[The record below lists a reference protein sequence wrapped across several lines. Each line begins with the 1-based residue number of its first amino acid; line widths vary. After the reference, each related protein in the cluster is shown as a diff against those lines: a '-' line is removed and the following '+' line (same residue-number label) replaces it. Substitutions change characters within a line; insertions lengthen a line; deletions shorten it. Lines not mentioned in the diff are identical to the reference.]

1 MNLLPLVGIALGVVA
16 YQMLR
21 RPVLRKLAV
30 RDTTRRAS
38 ETVLVIAGSLL
49 GTAIITGSFI
59 VGDTLDS
66 SIRVTATT
74 QLGPVDEA
82 IVVPDA
88 DRGAELADRIRSID
102 ASLVDGVTTILSA
115 PVSVSTLAQE
125 PLAEPSAQAIE
136 LDFDSAEA
144 FGGDPEATGI
154 SGQTPSGDEIAITED
169 LAETLE
175 VAVGDEV
182 ALSLYGRTSNFTVDR
197 LLPRL
202 GLAGFWTGIE
212 TTSANV
218 FVAPGTITEAAEST
232 EPPPTGPPGIEAPTV
247 VPPSTTVLISNA
259 GNVDEGA
266 EISEEVTARIEEV
279 LGPEAATLRVE
290 ELKKDRLASAEAQ
303 GDQFS
308 EFFLAIGS
316 FAVVAGVLLLVQ
328 IFVML
333 AEERKSQLG
342 MLRAVGMRRGD
353 LVRSFYMQGGIYAL
367 ASGALGAL
375 LGIGVGYAI
384 VKVAAP
390 IFGGFGDFG
399 LELSFAMEPESLLV
413 GFCVGILISLLTVL
427 FTSLRI
433 SRINIIRAIRDLPE
447 PKRLEARLRTLIIG
461 LLISLVGVLLFVSGL
476 SADGGWFGML
486 VGPAVTAF
494 GLLPLL
500 NRFLPRRA
508 AVIAVALFSLLW
520 GIFGD
525 QLTGGKMFEE
535 GDIFAFVIQGVL
547 LNISAVVLLS
557 QTQENLEGLMHRF
570 APRSLALRLG
580 MAYPLARR
588 FRTGLTLGMFSLVVF
603 TMVFISVL
611 SNVFGGQV
619 DNFIAREAGGY
630 DMVVDS
636 LGSNPPTEEQ
646 LGRVEGVD
654 KITSFVFGGA
664 RFTAEGEPEPSGWPV
679 AGVDETFLQGGPPE
693 LEELAPGIKD
703 DDAAWEL
710 VVSDPTKTIVPVF
723 FLQEGGGGP
732 PQPVAPLG
740 SEIEFINPVTGASQ
754 KREIVAYS
762 GNDVFFNG
770 AYMAA
775 EGVTEVMGD
784 LVTRSRFLIGTDG
797 DDRAAERLATEL
809 QGRFIANG
817 VEAETFRSRIED
829 FQAGNLQFFR
839 LMQGYLALG
848 LLVGIAGIGVVMVR
862 AVKERTREV
871 GVLRSLGF
879 MPKTVRRAFILES
892 AFTAFEGILVGTG
905 LALITAYQL
914 VSTGEFGEGI
924 EFVIPWTDITILVVV
939 AVVASLLAT
948 AWPAQR
954 ASQIPPA
961 VALRVAD

>member
-1 MNLLPLVGIALGVVA
+1 MLPLVGIALGVVA

-30 RDTTRRAS
+30 RDTTRRAG

-82 IVVPDA
+82 VVLPDA
-88 DRGAELADRIRSID
+88 SRAGELTERLRSLD
-102 ASLVDGVTTILSA
+102 DSLVDGVVSIVTA
-115 PVSVSTLAQE
+115 PVAVSTVTGG

-136 LDFDSAEA
+136 LDFAEGRA
-144 FGGDPEATGI
+144 FGGDPAATGI
-154 SGQTPSGDEIAITED
+154 SGNTPGPGEAAVTED
-169 LAETLE
+169 LATTLE
-175 VAVGDEV
+175 VGVGDVV
-182 ALSLYGRTSNFTVDR
+182 ALSLYGETTEFDVIRV
-197 LLPRL
+197 LPRL

-218 FVAPGTITEAAEST
+218 FVAPGTITEAAALT
-232 EPPPTGPPGIEAPTV
+232 PGGPSGGPAV
-247 VPPSTTVLISNA
+247 VPPSTTVLVSNT
-259 GNVDEGA
+259 GDVEEGA
-266 EISEEVTARIEEV
+266 KLTEEVTGEI
-279 LGPEAATLRVE
+279 EAALGSDAANLRVE
-290 ELKKDRLASAEAQ
+290 PLKKDRLDSATAQ
-303 GDQFS
+303 GDMFS

-367 ASGALGAL
+367 ASGVLGAL
-375 LGIGVGYAI
+375 LGIGVGWAI

-399 LELSFAMEPESLLV
+399 LELSFAMEIESLVV

-447 PKRLEARLRTLIIG
+447 PKRLEARLRTTIIG
-461 LLISLVGVLLFVSGL
+461 VAISLAGALGFVSGL
-476 SADGGWFGML
+476 SSEGGWFAIL
-486 VGPAVTAF
+486 VGPAIAAF
-494 GLLPLL
+494 GLLPVLS
-500 NRFLPRRA
+500 RFLPRRL
-508 AVIAVALFSLLW
+508 AVILVALFSLLW

-525 QLTGGKMFEE
+525 QITGGQMFEE

-619 DNFIAREAGGY
+619 DNQVVREAGGY
-630 DMVVDS
+630 DLVVDS
-636 LGSNPPTEEQ
+636 LGSNPPTEEE
-646 LGRVEGVD
+646 LAEVEGVD
-654 KITSFVFGGA
+654 GITSFFYGAA
-664 RFTAEGEPEPSGWPV
+664 RFTAEGEPEPTGWPV
-679 AGVDETFLQGGPPE
+679 TGIDQDFVAGGPPA
-693 LEELAPGIKD
+693 LEDLAPGVED
-703 DDAAWEL
+703 DAAAWEL
-710 VVSDPTKTIVPVF
+710 VASDPTKTIVSLF
-723 FLQEGGGGP
+723 FLQEDGGGP

-740 SEIEFINPVTGASQ
+740 SEIELINPVTGASSSH
-754 KREIVAYS
+754 EIVAYT
-762 GNDVFFNG
+762 GNDVFFGG
-770 AYMAA
+770 AYIAA
-775 EGVTEVMGD
+775 DAVAEVMGE
-784 LVTRSRFLIGTDG
+784 VITRSRFLIASDG
-797 DDRAAERLATEL
+797 DLSDAERLATEL
-809 QGRFIANG
+809 QGRFIENG

-829 FQAGNLQFFR
+829 FQAGSLQFFR

-862 AVKERTREV
+862 AVRERTREV

-879 MPKTVRRAFILES
+879 MPSTVRRAFILES

-905 LALITAYQL
+905 LALVTAYQL
-914 VSTGEFGEGI
+914 VSTGEFGDGI
-924 EFVIPWTDITILVVV
+924 EFAIPWIDITVLVVV
-939 AVVASLLAT
+939 AVVASLAAT

>member
-1 MNLLPLVGIALGVVA
+1 MSLLALVGIALGVVA

-30 RDTTRRAS
+30 RDTTRRAG

-82 IVVPDA
+82 IVVPE
-88 DRGAELADRIRSID
+88 AERAAEIAERVRSID
-102 ASLVDGVTTILSA
+102 DSLIDGVTTMLSA
-115 PVSVSTLAQE
+115 PVSVATVADE
-125 PLAEPSAQAIE
+125 TLAEPSAQAIE
-136 LDFDSAEA
+136 LDFETAAD
-144 FGGDPEATGI
+144 FGGDVSATGI
-154 SGQTPSGDEIAITED
+154 SGDTPATGEVAITED
-169 LAETLE
+169 IASTLD
-175 VAVGDEV
+175 VAAGDEV
-182 ALSLYGRTSNFTVDR
+182 SLSLYGSTSTFTVDR
-197 LLPRL
+197 VLPRL
-202 GLAGFWTGIE
+202 GLAGFWTGIG
-212 TTSANV
+212 TTSPNV
-218 FVAPGTITEAAEST
+218 FVAPGTISEAASST
-232 EPPPTGPPGIEAPTV
+232 DSGASQEGAPPV
-247 VPPSTTVLISNA
+247 LPPSTSVLVSNA
-259 GNVDEGA
+259 GGVEEGA
-266 EISEEVTARIEEV
+266 DLSEEVTAGIEEA
-279 LGPEAATLRVE
+279 LASDAAALRVE
-290 ELKKDRLASAEAQ
+290 ELKKDRLASAKVQ

-367 ASGALGAL
+367 ASGILGAL
-375 LGIGVGYAI
+375 LGIGVGWAI

-399 LELSFAMEPESLLV
+399 LELSFAMEPESLVV

-447 PKRLEARLRTLIIG
+447 PKRLEGRLRTLIFGIV
-461 LLISLVGVLLFVSGL
+461 ISLAGAILFISGYA
-476 SADGGWFGML
+476 SDGGWFGML
-486 VGPAVTAF
+486 VGPPIAAF

-500 NRFLPRRA
+500 GRFLPRRA

-619 DNFIAREAGGY
+619 ENLVAREAGAY
-630 DMVVDS
+630 DIVVDS
-636 LGSNPPTEEQ
+636 LGSNPPAAEE
-646 LGRVEGVD
+646 LAAVEGVD
-654 KITSFVFGGA
+654 EITSFIYGAA
-664 RFTAEGEPEPSGWPV
+664 RFTAEGQPEPTGWPV
-679 AGVDETFLQGGPPE
+679 AGIGRDFVDAGPPD
-693 LEELAPGIKD
+693 LEELAPGIES
-703 DDAAWEL
+703 DAAAWKL
-710 VVSDPTKTIVPVF
+710 VASDPTKTIVPVF

-732 PQPVAPLG
+732 PQSVAPLG
-740 SEIEFINPVTGASQ
+740 STISLINPVTGASAE
-754 KREIVAYS
+754 REVIAYS
-762 GNDVFFNG
+762 GNDFFFNG

-775 EGVTEVMGD
+775 DGVEEIMGD
-784 LVTRSRFLIGTDG
+784 LAVRSRFLIGTDG
-797 DDRAAERLATEL
+797 DNASAERLATEL
-809 QGRFIANG
+809 QGQFIANG

-862 AVKERTREV
+862 AVRERTREV

-879 MPKTVRRAFILES
+879 LPKTVRRAFILES

-924 EFVIPWTDITILVVV
+924 EFAIPWPDISILVIV
-939 AVVASLLAT
+939 AVTASLLAT

>member
-1 MNLLPLVGIALGVVA
+1 
-16 YQMLR
+16 MLR
-21 RPVLRKLAV
+21 RPVLRRLAV
-30 RDTTRRAS
+30 RDTTRRAG

-66 SIRVTATT
+66 SIRVTAST
-74 QLGPVDEA
+74 QLGPVDEV
-82 IVVPDA
+82 IVVPDGERA
-88 DRGAELADRIRSID
+88 AEIAQRVRSIGD
-102 ASLVDGVTTILSA
+102 SLVDGVTTMLSA
-115 PVSVSTLAQE
+115 PVAVATLSDE

-136 LDFDSAEA
+136 IDFREVAD
-144 FGGDPEATGI
+144 FGGDVAATGI
-154 SGQTPSGDEIAITED
+154 SGDTPGPGEVAITED
-169 LAETLE
+169 LAGTLE
-175 VAVGDEV
+175 VARGDEV
-182 ALSLYGRTSNFTVDR
+182 ELSLYGTTSAFTIDR
-197 LLPRL
+197 VLPRL

-218 FVAPGTITEAAEST
+218 FLAPGTISDAAADSPAADATAEGAV
-232 EPPPTGPPGIEAPTV
+232 PV
-247 VPPSTTVLISNA
+247 VPPSTSVLVSNS
-259 GNVDEGA
+259 GGVEEGG
-266 EISEEVTARIEEV
+266 ELSEEVTARIEEA
-279 LGPEAATLRVE
+279 LGADAAALRVE
-290 ELKKDRLASAEAQ
+290 EVKKDRLASAEAQ

-342 MLRAVGMRRGD
+342 MLRAVGMRRND

-367 ASGALGAL
+367 ASGTFGAL
-375 LGIGVGYAI
+375 LGIGVGWAI

-399 LELSFAMEPESLLV
+399 LELSFAMEPESLVV

-447 PKRLEARLRTLIIG
+447 PKRPEGRLRTLLVG
-461 LLISLVGVLLFVSGL
+461 LVISLVGALLFFSGFG
-476 SADGGWFGML
+476 SEGGWFGIL
-486 VGPAVTAF
+486 VGPPIAAF

-500 NRFLPRRA
+500 SRFLARRA
-508 AVIAVALFSLLW
+508 GVIAVSLFSLAW

-525 QLTGGKMFEE
+525 QLTGGEMFEE

-619 DNFIAREAGGY
+619 DNLIAREAGGF

-636 LGSNPPTEEQ
+636 LDSNPPTTQQ
-646 LGRVEGVD
+646 LADVEGVD
-654 KITSFVFGGA
+654 EITSFVYGAA
-664 RFTAEGEPEPSGWPV
+664 RFTAEGEAEPTGWPV
-679 AGVDETFLQGGPPE
+679 SGIDQDFVDTGPPE
-693 LEELAPGIKD
+693 LEDLAPGIENAA
-703 DDAAWEL
+703 AAWDL
-710 VVSDPTKTIVPVF
+710 VVSDPSKAIVPIF

-740 SEIEFINPVTGASQ
+740 STIRFINPVTGAGAE
-754 KREIVAYS
+754 REVIAYS

-770 AYMAA
+770 AFMAA
-775 EGVTEVMGD
+775 EGVEDVMED
-784 LVTRSRFLIGTDG
+784 LAVRSRFLIGTDG
-797 DDRAAERLATEL
+797 DGRAAERLVTEL

-862 AVKERTREV
+862 AVRERTREI

-879 MPKTVRRAFILES
+879 LPRTIRRAFILES
-892 AFTAFEGILVGTG
+892 AFTAFEGILVGTA
-905 LALITAYQL
+905 LALVTAYQL

-924 EFVIPWTDITILVVV
+924 EFVIPWPDISILVIV
-939 AVVASLLAT
+939 AVAASLLAT